1 MKPTERLL
9 EAISKL
15 FFAVTALALFL
26 LAAVERRPMDSMGRN
41 GLVRRAAIYAA
52 AGRGDQAQRATADV
66 LARYPDLTIEGFLS
80 DPG

>member
-1 MKPTERLL
+1 MSWAYGFLSYAYFMAGRYDD
-9 EAISKL
+9 
-15 FFAVTALALFL
+15 ALRS
-26 LAAVERRPMDSMGRN
+26 VERRPMDSMGRN